1 MIAVR
6 DTGEAMKAYWNGDKT
21 SDPVSVA
28 KKYLVHPKNS
38 PENIS
43 KKINTWSKNNLAR
56 IVRSESKTDAGH
68 YYDQTKEDLKLLKES
83 IKESHKQIEVL
94 FNRFF

>member
-1 MIAVR
+1 MEI
-6 DTGEAMKAYWNGDKT
+6 KHQILFQLLKNYNI
-21 SDPVSVA
+21 
-28 KKYLVHPKNS
+28 HPKKMQK
-38 PENIS
+38 NIAD
-43 KKINTWSKNNLAR
+43 KLDNWSTNNLAR

>member
-1 MIAVR
+1 MQKNIA
-6 DTGEAMKAYWNGDKT
+6 DKL
-21 SDPVSVA
+21 D
-28 KKYLVHPKNS
+28 N
-38 PENIS
+38 
-43 KKINTWSKNNLAR
+43 WSTNNLAR